1 MDASQQ
7 CNTLNFNLGT
17 TAIGT
22 SIGTRSWSIKAKN
35 IYLKIKSGKH
45 FEGNKK
51 NSQVSQYSCSYS
63 NLAPTGCT
71 QYFYD
76 ATGTGTVQTYN
87 YNGGIHLANQ
97 EQTICIREERA
108 FCRYG
113 MRGENHFCRQSEH
126 FFPQAVHLCR

>member
-1 MDASQQ
+1 MPVSSATPS
-7 CNTLNFNLGT
+7 
-17 TAIGT
+17 T
-22 SIGTRSWSIKAKN
+22 STWEQPPSEPALAPGAGQLRQKN
-35 IYLKIKSGKH
+35 KYLKIKSGKH
-45 FEGNKK
+45 FEGNK
-51 NSQVSQYSCSYS
+51 NISQVSQYSCSYS

-113 MRGENHFCRQSEH
+113 MRGKTIFVESLNISP
-126 FFPQAVHLCR
+126 PQVVHLCR